1 MMHILRPIL
10 AFHPVLIVLS
20 IVFVGQFHFSTTAN
34 AQEAAALVI
43 PPSGDSSNEL
53 TGCATDTWTAMVNH
67 AVNQTRREN
76 AFNKRYIVKPDSI
89 LTYICF
95 NQDIQAVAEQMDP
108 VFSGSDVWA
117 DRDVDVLSVAGNYL
131 DGEPVNI
138 QIYEESQDAEAG
150 YRFEY
155 LTPETL
161 EESLVLVVDAAW
173 VNYRLGQFNHGIL
186 SGTVGDIG
194 RNTDMCANMSQ
205 IWQAAKCKNFD
216 APGIWWTF
224 EDMAIGL
231 EPRVFPPEMP
241 CL

>member
-10 AFHPVLIVLS
+10 TFSHVLIVLG
-20 IVFVGQFHFSTTAN
+20 IVFVGQFLTSSEIR
-34 AQEAAALVI
+34 AQGTG
-43 PPSGDSSNEL
+43 SGEL
-53 TGCATDTWTAMVNH
+53 SGCATDTWTAMVNH

-95 NQDIQAVAEQMDP
+95 FEDLQAVADHMDP

-117 DRDVDVLSVAGNYL
+117 NRDVDVLSVAGNYL

-138 QIYEESQDAEAG
+138 QIYDESQEVEAD

-161 EESLVLVVDAAW
+161 EESLVLVVRAAW
-173 VNYRLGQFNHGIL
+173 DNYRLGQFNHGIL

-194 RNTDMCANMSQ
+194 RNTDMCADMNNV
-205 IWQAAKCKNFD
+205 WQAAKCKNFD
-216 APGIWWTF
+216 DFEIWRTF
-224 EDMAIGL
+224 EDMAGGY